1 MPAEQILSNAQVVTA
16 DRVFL
21 GSVVLRDGLIVDI
34 AEGRSQL
41 PQAQDLDGDCLLP
54 GLVELHTDN
63 LEKHMTPRPGVDWPS
78 TSAVLSHDAQIIA
91 AGITTV
97 FDAVSIGD
105 VNPKGNRM
113 QKLPAMLNAIAAAE
127 SAGLTR
133 AEHHLH
139 LRCELC
145 HPDTLSVF
153 RDLVE
158 NPLVRLVSVMDHSPG
173 QRQFVLESKYRE
185 YYMGK
190 YHLNDET
197 MDAFIKLQMA
207 NSKEYSDR
215 YRAAI
220 VEHCLTRGL
229 SVASHDDAT
238 LAHVEESAGY
248 GMTIAEFPT
257 TLEAARGCQ
266 ELNMKVL
273 MGAPNVV
280 RGGSHSGNVAA
291 AGLAAEGLLDILSSD
306 YYPASLLQAAFVLA
320 DQQDGGDLSRAV
332 KMISLAPAH
341 AAGLSDRGEIAVGL
355 RADLVQAKKKAATDC
370 QWSNKSGDK
379 RRGCFDGG
387 QVDLSHRTIGFGQ
400 GQPAGCRTT
409 AFGRAGLPHCAAGHH
424 PLGGSGGR
432 GRAGCEPGAVCRDGG
447 RGRVCPQLARQR
459 VVLWHP
465 PGDR

>member
-1 MPAEQILSNAQVVTA
+1 MPAEQILSNARLVTA

-21 GSVVLRDGLIVDI
+21 GTLVLRDGLIADI
-34 AEGRSQL
+34 AEGLSQL
-41 PQAQDLDGDCLLP
+41 PQAQDLNGDFLLP

-63 LEKHMTPRPGVDWPS
+63 LERHMTPRPGVDWPS

-113 QKLPAMLNAIAAAE
+113 QKLPAMLEAISGA
-127 SAGLTR
+127 SDAGLTR
-133 AEHHLH
+133 AEHRLH

-158 NPLVRLVSVMDHSPG
+158 HPLVQLVSVMDHSPG

-190 YHLNDET
+190 YHLSTALMDE
-197 MDAFIKLQMA
+197 FIVLQKA
-207 NSKEYSDR
+207 NSREYSTR

-220 VEHCLTRGL
+220 VEHCLARGL

-238 LAHVEESAGY
+238 LEHVEESARY

-266 ELNMKVL
+266 QLGMSVL
-273 MGAPNVV
+273 MGAPNIV

-291 AGLAAEGLLDILSSD
+291 ADLAAEGLLDILSSD
-306 YYPASLLQAAFVLA
+306 YYPASLLQAAFALA
-320 DQQDGGDLSRAV
+320 ALDNQCDLAEAV
-332 KMISLAPAH
+332 RMVTLAPAR

-355 RADLVQAKKKAATDC
+355 RADLLQAKTQD
-370 QWSNKSGDK
+370 
-379 RRGCFDGG
+379 
-387 QVDLSHRTIGFGQ
+387 
-400 GQPAGCRTT
+400 
-409 AFGRAGLPHCAAGHH
+409 GLPVVQQVWRQAK
-424 PLGGSGGR
+424 
-432 GRAGCEPGAVCRDGG
+432 
-447 RGRVCPQLARQR
+447 RVF
-459 VVLWHP
+459 
-465 PGDR
+465 